1 MALLEV
7 WVYDRVAYE
16 ADEVGVPGNVEDL
29 AMALMEVDR
38 MDEPSTG
45 TYVVDLVVG
54 KEICYDDI

>member
-7 WVYDRVAYE
+7 WVYDKVAYE
-16 ADEVGVPGNVEDL
+16 ADEVGVPGNVENL
-29 AMALMEVDR
+29 AMALVEVDR
-38 MDEPSTG
+38 MDEPSTS

>member
-1 MALLEV
+1 MEV

-16 ADEVGVPGNVEDL
+16 ADEVGVPGNVENL
-29 AMALMEVDR
+29 AMALVEVDR
-38 MDEPSTG
+38 MDEPSTS

>member
-16 ADEVGVPGNVEDL
+16 ADEVGVPGNVEDQ
-29 AMALMEVDR
+29 ATALVEVDR
-38 MDEPSTG
+38 MDEPSKG

-54 KEICYDDI
+54 KEIYDDI

>member
-16 ADEVGVPGNVEDL
+16 ADEVGVPGNVENL
-29 AMALMEVDR
+29 AMALVEVDR
-38 MDEPSTG
+38 MDEPSTS

-54 KEICYDDI
+54 

>member
-1 MALLEV
+1 LALLEV

-16 ADEVGVPGNVEDL
+16 ADEVGVPGNVENL
-29 AMALMEVDR
+29 AMALVEVDR
-38 MDEPSTG
+38 MDEPSTS

>member
-16 ADEVGVPGNVEDL
+16 ADEVGVPGNVENL
-29 AMALMEVDR
+29 AMALVEVDR
-38 MDEPSTG
+38 MDEPSTN